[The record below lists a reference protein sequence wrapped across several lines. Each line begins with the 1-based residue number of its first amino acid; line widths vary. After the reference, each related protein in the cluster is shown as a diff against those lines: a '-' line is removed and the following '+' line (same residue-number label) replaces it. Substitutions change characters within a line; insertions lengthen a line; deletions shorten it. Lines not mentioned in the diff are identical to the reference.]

1 MKTLCF
7 VLPGKALLPEVQAY
21 REYFS
26 TRYQVFVR
34 HDTADVAQFDI
45 VWFFMGLPF
54 YRRRA
59 GQFIVHEFTSL
70 STPPYARLK
79 DNIKRYLLPKPSLRV
94 FQNEV
99 QAQILNFN
107 DGTPHLFRDM
117 GVSANFMQTPGE
129 RKSIDLIYAGSMAR
143 SRQLDRALDKIVALK
158 PDIRLDLYGIPESYL
173 QKRYAAYANIAFR
186 GPVDYNDIPGLLRK
200 ACFGLNYVPDC
211 YPYNLQTSTK
221 LLEYAACGLPV
232 IGNKTAWVDSFLAQ
246 HPMPYF
252 DLNVLAIWP
261 LTTENSSVNQ
271 LCSSWLWQQRIAN
284 AGFETI
290 LPN

>member
-26 TRYQVFVR
+26 SNYQVFVR

-54 YRRRA
+54 YRARRE
-59 GQFIVHEFTSL
+59 QFIVHEFTSL

-99 QAQILNFN
+99 QASILGFN
-107 DGTPHLFRDM
+107 DGAPQLFRDM
-117 GVSANFMQTPGE
+117 GVSANFMQPGGD
-129 RKSIDLIYAGSMAR
+129 RKSIDLVYAGSMAR
-143 SRQLDRALDKIVALK
+143 SRQLDRALDKIVLLK
-158 PDIRLDLYGIPESYL
+158 PDIRLDLYGIPESHL
-173 QKRYAAYANIAFR
+173 QRRYAAYSGIAFR
-186 GPVDYNDIPGLLRK
+186 GPVDYNDIPRLLRK
-200 ACFGLNYVPDC
+200 AQFGLNYVPDC

-232 IGNKTAWVDSFLAQ
+232 IGNRTAWVDRFLQ
-246 HPMPYF
+246 QQPLCYF
-252 DLNVLAIWP
+252 DLQTLSSWPGNSTLAP
-261 LTTENSSVNQ
+261 LPELPQ
-271 LCSSWLWQQRIAN
+271 HWLWQQRIAS

-290 LPN
+290 LPK